1 MEDEMVGWHH
11 RLDGHEFE
19 TKGNCG
25 HEFLLLQTEAL
36 RGLAALC
43 PSCDS
48 GSNADGERAVFCTW
62 RHRDWSGRSPSPALG
77 DLAAL
82 LQVEPPDPSLCPH
95 LLYVVGHLLGQVLQ
109 ELLSDHVGTDFLR
122 CLAGEDLT
130 VELPGPWPGLCQE
143 VLLWAEREEVSISV
157 PSGTSLSL
165 SLPGGTLEACLH
177 LVHTK
182 SQAN

>member
-1 MEDEMVGWHH
+1 MGT
-11 RLDGHEFE
+11 RRFCSITSSPPGPSS
-19 TKGNCG
+19 
-25 HEFLLLQTEAL
+25 QTT
-36 RGLAALC
+36 
-43 PSCDS
+43 
-48 GSNADGERAVFCTW
+48 VFCTG
-62 RHRDWSGRSPSPALG
+62 RHHDWSGRSPSPALG

-143 VLLWAEREEVSISV
+143 VLLWAEREEISISV